1 MRISSYH
8 LTLPVFLLLT
18 GCLGGFRVQ
27 GAPAP
32 GPPFKPEEFFGG
44 ITHGDGVLS
53 IRFKSDR
60 HFHVASVGKSES
72 DGTFVL
78 QQTITYED
86 GAADTRTF
94 RMRPVNDHEYT
105 GSVTGSP
112 GAVSASTEG
121 NAFHVQF
128 TMRQPHVTME
138 QWIYRQPDGRT
149 ALNRSTVRVLGV
161 PVAHLSETIT
171 KD

>member
-1 MRISSYH
+1 MCDNPPGTGGCGPARGAARIAAAH
-8 LTLPVFLLLT
+8 LLRSKRF
-18 GCLGGFRVQ
+18 FD
-27 GAPAP
+27 GA
-32 GPPFKPEEFFGG
+32 
-44 ITHGDGVLS
+44 THGEGVLS
-53 IRFKSDR
+53 IRFKADR
-60 HFHVASVGKSES
+60 HFRVASIGRHES

-78 QQTITYED
+78 QQTITYAD
-86 GAADTRTF
+86 GAADERTF

-105 GSVTGSP
+105 GSVTGSS

-121 NAFHVQF
+121 NAFHVRF
-128 TMRQPHVTME
+128 TMRQPDVTME